1 MDAIHEFS
9 TPSEPELRPVGDLLS
24 GYSYLE
30 PSDVAYAKV
39 TPCFENGKGLVG
51 ADLEGPSFATTEI
64 TVLRP
69 RTGTDGR
76 FLAWLLQSDAFRRPA
91 IASMTGAGG
100 LKRVSEA
107 LMRDLPLPAPA
118 IETQHA
124 TTDYLDHETAEI
136 DALIADLE
144 HTSRLFFERLT
155 ARRDA
160 AFASARAKH
169 PLRRLKTVASLRGGN
184 GFPHAEQGHVDRELP
199 FFKVGSLAGAE
210 NGVLRS
216 SENTIDH
223 ETAARLG
230 ATTFAPGTCVMAK
243 IGAALLLARTATL
256 AVPSCIDN
264 NMLGI
269 TPVGDMDPTYLRFA
283 LGSISIAPFALP
295 GAVPS
300 LDVGAFRDAAIP
312 VPSLTE
318 QRAIVERLNHETVT
332 SDDAVADLTRAITL
346 AKERR
351 AALITAAVTGQID
364 VTATHRP
371 AAEQLADDIKELS

>member
-1 MDAIHEFS
+1 MAS
-9 TPSEPELRPVGDLLS
+9 TGFATLTPANH
-24 GYSYLE
+24 LE
-30 PSDVAYAKV
+30 P
-39 TPCFENGKGLVG
+39 
-51 ADLEGPSFATTEI
+51 
-64 TVLRP
+64 
-69 RTGTDGR
+69 R
-76 FLAWLLQSDAFRRPA
+76 FLKYAVLSDKFVFEVSRRSTGVSYPAITPQELVRIPIHRPA
-91 IASMTGAGG
+91 IEVQRTIA
-100 LKRVSEA
+100 
-107 LMRDLPLPAPA
+107 
-118 IETQHA
+118 
-124 TTDYLDHETAEI
+124 DYLDHETAEI

-223 ETAARLG
+223 ETASRLG